1 MLTPWSAQ
9 LCPTVCAA
17 TRMATHSST
26 GTAQRNGGQG
36 VVAGT
41 PGIDHPAGTTALS
54 VLPLGRDRAS
64 TSRVRRETAGHLV
77 VAPPRDP
84 TGALLRFVA
93 RDLLELSWQA
103 DDGLRSVPAD
113 ATALGDDGLWRVK
126 ITGAASRIQRRDS
139 VRAPIGLNVSVGWD
153 DVVLTGSTV
162 DLSEG
167 GLLCVFRPNGD
178 LGLHVPFP
186 KKGQP
191 MACKLDLYSDELIT
205 EVALVRRRPRQDNLH
220 EWSLRF
226 TDLPEPA
233 ADLIRSHVFTA
244 LRNARAR
251 GLAALY

>member
-1 MLTPWSAQ
+1 M
-9 LCPTVCAA
+9 
-17 TRMATHSST
+17 
-26 GTAQRNGGQG
+26 
-36 VVAGT
+36 VAGA
-41 PGIDHPAGTTALS
+41 PNVDYPADATALS
-54 VLPLGRDRAS
+54 VLPLGQDEAL
-64 TSRVRRETAGHLV
+64 TSRVRRLTENYLYV
-77 VAPPRDP
+77 SPPRNGKGETVP
-84 TGALLRFVA
+84 FVE
-93 RDLLELSWQA
+93 RDVLELSWQA
-103 DDGLRSVPAD
+103 DDGLRSVPAE
-113 ATALGDDGLWRVK
+113 ALAVGDDSTWRLRV
-126 ITGAASRIQRRDS
+126 TGPASRLQRRDS

-153 DVVLTGSTV
+153 NVVLTGSTV

-178 LGLHVPFP
+178 LGLHIPFP

-226 TDLPEPA
+226 LGLPEPA

-251 GLAALY
+251 GLAAIY